1 MFNYQ
6 IIRMKKVLIATGVAV
21 MALALVAGAQG
32 YAFNTNLTVGSTGPD
47 VVALQTWLISNGYS
61 IPAVV
66 SGAAAKGYFGSQT
79 KAAVVKYQA
88 AVGLPNTGFVGPL
101 TRGKLNAGGTAMSNP
116 GTVATGCPVGYTC
129 TANPGT
135 ATNGTTGTNGTT
147 ATGSITTP
155 GVPGLMTVTA
165 GPISSTV
172 MNVGS
177 RMAPVI
183 VARVQAQ
190 YSDLDV
196 QSVTVDL
203 GPNTAIYN
211 KIFSTIYVTN
221 GTSVLASQP
230 LNGSTVVQ
238 SGSDYVVGL
247 AGFHF
252 IVPKGTYKD
261 LVIKAD
267 VNTSID
273 SSYLTGSKLQG
284 TVSIAGGTNN
294 LSGWGTGIQAN
305 SLRAVDG
312 AGLNLYNASSIVQG
326 VTINPSLVDNAQA
339 NISLDPASPLVAS
352 VPVTDTTNNQYLG
365 LPVMVFDVN
374 AQNDNLHLHEVKVNL
389 GTSGTGSINVA
400 YLYQGST
407 QILSASVSN
416 GVADFNNITDGTNGA
431 SIPVNTTVPFTI
443 KVDVTGVTS
452 SANPFNVTAMSSST
466 IITAYNSIDSAA
478 TASGNAIGNTQTV
491 ASIGPLF
498 TLSGTPTITKSNIT
512 AGGSSVTTFQYT
524 ATFNVNVQAI
534 GTNVELGLPASTTAA
549 FGTSTTSIT
558 LAQIYQNGI
567 ASSTATSTSPLI
579 AAYSQPTGTTLDG
592 ASSFVVSRNQSITI
606 PVSYSFTVTSP
617 NANVYAI
624 QLQGINASTGFIN
637 FMANQP
643 AWRTTNI

>member
-1 MFNYQ
+1 M
-6 IIRMKKVLIATGVAV
+6 
-21 MALALVAGAQG
+21 
-32 YAFNTNLTVGSTGPD
+32 
-47 VVALQTWLISNGYS
+47 
-61 IPAVV
+61 
-66 SGAAAKGYFGSQT
+66 
-79 KAAVVKYQA
+79 KYQK

-101 TRGKLNAGGTAMSNP
+101 TRGKLNGNVALTPTSPAMATAAPASS
-116 GTVATGCPVGYTC
+116 GCPTGYVCLPDGAVTP
-129 TANPGT
+129 AGLPAG
-135 ATNGTTGTNGTT
+135 
-147 ATGSITTP
+147 ITTP
-155 GVPGLMTVTA
+155 GVPGIMSVSQ
-165 GPISSTV
+165 GPLSSATI
-172 MNVGS
+172 NVGQTNVPIIS
-177 RMAPVI
+177 M
-183 VARVQAQ
+183 RVQAQ
-190 YSDLDV
+190 YSDIDV
-196 QSVTVDL
+196 AGLVVDL
-203 GPNTAIYN
+203 GTDTSIYN
-211 KIFSTIYVTN
+211 KIFSKIYVMDGQNVVFST
-221 GTSVLASQP
+221 P
-230 LNGSTVVQ
+230 LNSSSVVQ
-238 SGSDYVVGL
+238 DSGQYVVGT
-247 AGFHF
+247 AGYNI

-261 LVIKAD
+261 IVIKAD
-267 VNTSID
+267 LYPSID
-273 SSYLTGSKLQG
+273 SKYVNESPW
-284 TVSIAGGTNN
+284 TVSIDQNSV
-294 LSGWGTGIQAN
+294 SG
-305 SLRAVDG
+305 VDG
-312 AGLNLYNASSIVQG
+312 AGINLYGPAANGLIFESL
-326 VTINPSLVDNAQA
+326 TINPSLVDNAQA
-339 NISLDPASPLVAS
+339 NLSLDPSSPLKIS